1 MFSYVEKTYCVKH
14 KKLTGNKSIQ
24 FVKTKNGRTVMKS
37 ICIESNH
44 VKTRFV
50 KNQKSMVIKD
60 AANPIKTGIK
70 VGQKISETFFPQTKQ
85 NV

>member
-1 MFSYVEKTYCVKH
+1 
-14 KKLTGNKSIQ
+14 
-24 FVKTKNGRTVMKS
+24 MKS

-50 KNQKSMVIKD
+50 KNKKSMVIKD